1 MRWHKLVA
9 VGAVAIALAACT
21 MPEER
26 SMSAISSSDLPHTTD
41 TTFERDVIDSDQP
54 VLVEF
59 YAEWCGPCRHME
71 PILADLARMYHGKIK
86 VVRVDVDKN
95 PLVAQRYRIQAIP
108 RMMLFKN
115 GDLVDDVLGATSR
128 ERLSY
133 SVERTL

>member
-1 MRWHKLVA
+1 MRWHKSVA
-9 VGAVAIALAACT
+9 VGVIVIALAGCT
-21 MPEER
+21 MPQER

-41 TTFERDVIDSDQP
+41 TTFERDVIDSNQP

-71 PILADLARMYHGKIK
+71 PILEDVARMYHGKIK
-86 VVRVDVDKN
+86 VLRVDVDKN
-95 PLVAQRYRIQAIP
+95 PRVAERYRIQAIP